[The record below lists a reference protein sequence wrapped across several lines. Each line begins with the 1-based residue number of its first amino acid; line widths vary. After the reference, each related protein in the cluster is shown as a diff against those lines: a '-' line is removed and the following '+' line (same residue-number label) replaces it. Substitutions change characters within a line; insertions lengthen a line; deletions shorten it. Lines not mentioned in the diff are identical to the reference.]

1 MELFEAIKSLIV
13 LIILFSFMSILPSF
27 VIYWLIT
34 DEGKKNKFLGLMS
47 AFFGSIFIFWMWGSQ
62 FPGWE
67 RSIGKIS
74 YLFS

>member
-34 DEGKKNKFLGLMS
+34 DEGKK
-47 AFFGSIFIFWMWGSQ
+47 
-62 FPGWE
+62 
-67 RSIGKIS
+67 
-74 YLFS
+74 